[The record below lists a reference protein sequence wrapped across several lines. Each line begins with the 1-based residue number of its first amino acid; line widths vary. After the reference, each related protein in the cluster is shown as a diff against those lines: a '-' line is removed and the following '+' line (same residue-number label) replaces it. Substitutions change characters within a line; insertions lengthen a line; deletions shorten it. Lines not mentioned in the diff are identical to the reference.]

1 MCGRSYHAART
12 DGTKGKGDLGAT
24 VSRMVSGHELLRT
37 SLLSVRST
45 EITSSSG
52 GAFLRYR
59 GPCGSVRRI
68 GLALD
73 SGAQR
78 DVGGVFVPGRHA
90 FHPSLYSW
98 IWAQ

>member
-1 MCGRSYHAART
+1 
-12 DGTKGKGDLGAT
+12 
-24 VSRMVSGHELLRT
+24 MVSGHELLRT

-45 EITSSSG
+45 QVASSPG
-52 GAFLRYR
+52 DAFLRYR
-59 GPCGSVRRI
+59 GPCGGVRRI

-78 DVGGVFVPGRHA
+78 DVGGMFVPGGRA
-90 FHPSLYSW
+90 FHPSLYAW